1 MQCFPKRALFELVMN
16 DSKASLELKK
26 RKNWFK
32 FFYVEDFWVSIQGS
46 RMWKNCSRSE
56 SKQLKGL
63 IIISQ
68 SYLAVEL
75 IIAFELS
82 QNKVSLFLTV
92 SDRKT
97 IRMHMVRK
105 ICIPRK
111 NLKIKKDPIFMTKAS
126 FSTYSSFIRRKI
138 DSWFLN
144 KNQFQ
149 NKIKFVRLSHEKSRG
164 QSFTILLHLFMSS
177 RTEFP
182 KNLVPKQSESNR
194 GYKFLIIAYYLYSK
208 MLNGS
213 DYEIELLKNRKNWF
227 EVWVS
232 NEVWQ
237 GYSFRKLKNNEM
249 RNEISIWSCNYFSTS
264 AP

>member
-16 DSKASLELKK
+16 DSKASLEFKK

-105 ICIPRK
+105 ICIPSWAQKEFENKERSDFYDESKFFYLFIIYSKK
-111 NLKIKKDPIFMTKAS
+111 N
-126 FSTYSSFIRRKI
+126 YNE
-138 DSWFLN
+138 SWFLN
-144 KNQFQ
+144 
-149 NKIKFVRLSHEKSRG
+149 
-164 QSFTILLHLFMSS
+164 
-177 RTEFP
+177 
-182 KNLVPKQSESNR
+182 
-194 GYKFLIIAYYLYSK
+194 
-208 MLNGS
+208 
-213 DYEIELLKNRKNWF
+213 D
-227 EVWVS
+227 
-232 NEVWQ
+232 
-237 GYSFRKLKNNEM
+237 
-249 RNEISIWSCNYFSTS
+249 
-264 AP
+264 